1 MRTLSSL
8 RVPRALL
15 FRSYSHSIDRPPLA
29 FVFDID
35 GVLLRGENVLPAA
48 KRALAILN
56 GDNPYRLKLPY
67 LFLTNGGGVGETER
81 CQKLSKQLEF
91 PVSPDQYIQAHTILK
106 KRSSQYADK
115 PVLALGG
122 KLDVVRRVAESYGF
136 HKVYNTLDILRWNP
150 SVWPF
155 HHLSPDEHKSTKVAD
170 FSQIRFSAVFVFHD
184 PRNWGLD
191 VQVTCDI
198 LLSGGI
204 VGAPRLAPGSP
215 LYRSVELV
223 FCNPDLLWRSDFE
236 QPRLGQGAFKVALLN
251 VHKDLTGSAYPYVQY
266 GKPTKATYDFA
277 EQVLRALLDK
287 DYGFGHSMP
296 RIYMIGDNPASD
308 ITGANAA
315 GWASILV
322 KTGVYDPK
330 QGRPSSQPTH
340 EAEDVE
346 EAVQWAIKRELAGR

>member
-1 MRTLSSL
+1 M
-8 RVPRALL
+8 
-15 FRSYSHSIDRPPLA
+15 
-29 FVFDID
+29 
-35 GVLLRGENVLPAA
+35 
-48 KRALAILN
+48 
-56 GDNPYRLKLPY
+56 
-67 LFLTNGGGVGETER
+67 
-81 CQKLSKQLEF
+81 
-91 PVSPDQYIQAHTILK
+91 
-106 KRSSQYADK
+106 
-115 PVLALGG
+115 
-122 KLDVVRRVAESYGF
+122 
-136 HKVYNTLDILRWNP
+136 
-150 SVWPF
+150 
-155 HHLSPDEHKSTKVAD
+155 
-170 FSQIRFSAVFVFHD
+170 FVFHD

-198 LLSGGI
+198 LLSAGI
-204 VGAPRLAPGSP
+204 VGAPRLAPDSP

-287 DYGFGHSMP
+287 EYGFGHSMP